1 MTRPWEDFPEVWKNE
16 AAYCAWLRGQCR
28 RIWARHPIRI
38 KTIQAARIPL
48 TDALREAHGLGP
60 KVRTACRCS
69 ICNGLFKQSDVEVDH
84 KSHAGSFSTIE
95 EWRVW
100 IDNLLLVGCSDLQ
113 VLCKECHAIVSYS
126 QRMRCSFE
134 DAKALKTIIAF
145 GKLKVAAQVS
155 LLHKM
160 TGLVEHPA
168 LKSAA
173 KRIAFYA
180 KLLGHEQLWADHL
193 NRDRDK
199 EWDKDE

>member
-1 MTRPWEDFPEVWKNE
+1 MWKNE

-60 KVRTACRCS
+60 KVRTACRCA

-113 VLCKECHAIVSYS
+113 VLCKECHSIVSYS

-134 DAKALKTIIAF
+134 DARALKKVIAF
-145 GKLKVAAQVS
+145 SKVSRATQ
-155 LLHKM
+155 LQRLRTM
-160 TGLVEHPA
+160 TNA
-168 LKSAA
+168 LEQPSFKSA
-173 KRIAFYA
+173 KLRVELYA
-180 KLLGHEQLWADHL
+180 KLLGYEELWASHL
-193 NRDRDK
+193 ARDRSK
-199 EWDKDE
+199 EWEKD